1 MSSYETDAIYELL
14 LKRYKEKRFLKPE
27 AALNVNIR
35 ELIGKGRT
43 REEAIR
49 ELYSSDSP
57 WIYSPAPLSDAS
69 QEKVTER
76 DTAVIGQI
84 ANLREKIDSLTAL
97 FSKGE
102 ISEETYLRG
111 VKKIEEDISGLQR
124 EHKIPIVRSWER
136 TPTSVSR
143 YALQETREEIEE
155 TRNYGSP
162 DKAWWLVPFL
172 FGILGGIV
180 AYVAVKDDDR
190 EMADNLLIFGIL
202 WTVALAIL
210 GWLLL
215 LD

>member
-14 LKRYKEKRFLKPE
+14 LKRYKEKGFLEPE
-27 AALNVNIR
+27 VALNVNIR

-97 FSKGE
+97 YSKGE

-111 VKKIEEDISGLQR
+111 VKKIEEDISGLQE
-124 EHKIPIVRSWER
+124 EHKIPTVRSWER

-143 YALQETREEIEE
+143 YALQETREE

-162 DKAWWLVPFL
+162 EKAWWLVPFL

-180 AYVAVKDDDR
+180 AYVGVKDQDQ
-190 EMADNLLIFGIL
+190 EMADNLLIFGIVWSIIL
-202 WTVALAIL
+202 FAL
-210 GWLLL
+210 GWFLIIVL
-215 LD
+215 